1 MENNHLPDIEVI
13 PREITIIPG
22 CPVPPFFSNFE
33 DFFSSLTVDPEV
45 MRQKSVTTGN
55 KINEMKNVFEAL
67 EVAVNKTNNYWIGEA
82 GDAHREIF
90 YSAKQEIE
98 EIFLR
103 LSEHARELGE
113 MAAVYSNAESTAAE
127 ISEDLPFDVI
137 I

>member
-1 MENNHLPDIEVI
+1 MAM
-13 PREITIIPG
+13 
-22 CPVPPFFSNFE
+22 FE
-33 DFFSSLTVDPEV
+33 FPNIVDFFSSLTVDPEV
-45 MRQKSVTTGN
+45 MHQKSVTTGN

-67 EVAVNKTNNYWIGEA
+67 EVTVNKTNNYWIGEA

-90 YSAKQEIE
+90 YSAKPEIE

-113 MAAVYSNAESTAAE
+113 MAAVYSDAENTAAE